1 MQRLHRILDKYLIRP
16 LERRLA
22 HFLAQLLSDLL
33 PWNFVASQQAAAKT
47 KISLPASSLSNI
59 NIKTAA

>member
-1 MQRLHRILDKYLIRP
+1 MQRLRRILDRYLMRP
-16 LERRLA
+16 LERLLA

-33 PWNFVASQQAAAKT
+33 PWNFVSPQQAAET